1 MILYVKCATIAI
13 QMTYKRGG
21 ILAKTVTTTIR
32 LDKEL
37 KDEMTRILDSMGLSV
52 NAYFA
57 MAAKQLVL
65 KKKVPFEILSDES
78 EEIKKAPTVED
89 WDKVTANIPVEH
101 IEFDE
106 NGHYDP
112 KKHPE
117 FDEWVRKG

>member
-1 MILYVKCATIAI
+1 MILYVICATIAI
-13 QMTYKRGG
+13 QTTYKEVVF
-21 ILAKTVTTTIR
+21 LAKTVTTTIR

-37 KDEMTRILDSMGLSV
+37 KDEMTRILGSMGLSV
-52 NAYFA
+52 NAYFT

-78 EEIKKAPTVED
+78 EEIKKVPTLED
-89 WDKVTANIPVEH
+89 WDKITANIPVEH

-112 KKHPE
+112 KKHSE

>member
-52 NAYFA
+52 NAYFT

-78 EEIKKAPTVED
+78 EEINND
-89 WDKVTANIPVEH
+89 
-101 IEFDE
+101 
-106 NGHYDP
+106 
-112 KKHPE
+112 
-117 FDEWVRKG
+117 